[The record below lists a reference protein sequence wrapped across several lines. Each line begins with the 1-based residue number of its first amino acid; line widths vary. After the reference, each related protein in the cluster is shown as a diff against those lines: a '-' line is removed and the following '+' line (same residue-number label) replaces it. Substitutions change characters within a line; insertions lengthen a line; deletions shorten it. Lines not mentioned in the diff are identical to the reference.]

1 MAQSERLKL
10 YKQKWLRDRFTWT
23 EGEMAGDWLESMS
36 TWAGNAIGFQTSL
49 MDLKKAPESMVIIG
63 AGPEGLEFAQMSAH
77 FGTNVTVVVAD
88 GHRVL
93 RREEPEIVA
102 DQHENFFGSTLRV

>member
-1 MAQSERLKL
+1 MDALEGATYLEGRARFMIAAGPSTRPLSVEGF
-10 YKQKWLRDRFTWT
+10 DRV
-23 EGEMAGDWLESMS
+23 DWHTNRTVM
-36 TWAGNAIGFQTSL
+36 G
-49 MDLKKAPESMVIIG
+49 LKKAPESMVIIG
-63 AGPEGLEFAQMSAH
+63 AGPEGLEFAQMFAH

-102 DQHENFFGSTLRV
+102 EILRSLSD